1 MAAGKK
7 NGESRKIEDLS
18 PREGVLLDDKKIV
31 AFMDE
36 EGKLHTYSAVCTHL
50 GCTVKPNP
58 LEESFDCP
66 CHGSRFSALTGQVI
80 NGPSNKP
87 LDPK

>member
-1 MAAGKK
+1 MGSEKRKQSKK
-7 NGESRKIEDLS
+7 LEDLS
-18 PREGVLLDDKKIV
+18 PREGLLLEDEKIV
-31 AFMDE
+31 AYKDE
-36 EGKLHTYSAVCTHL
+36 GDKLHTFSAVCTHL

-66 CHGSRFSALTGQVI
+66 CHGSRFSALTGRVI
-80 NGPSNKP
+80 NGPANKP